1 MINAKSMSF
10 STTKEMANAI
20 DSICNEKGWTR
31 SWFISTAIK
40 NYITECLEDKSD
52 YNDAVSAWKKFENSS
67 KKTYTSEELRKEFGL

>member
-10 STTKEMANAI
+10 STTKERANTI

-31 SWFISTAIK
+31 SRFISTAIK

-52 YNDAVSAWKKFENSS
+52 YNDAVSAWKKFENGS
-67 KKTYTSEELRKEFGL
+67 KKNIYN